1 MTAAVIAAVTAMVT
15 RTEEAPEEGIGFI
28 ECRIVRGFRSV
39 NDDGIFWL
47 ADEISQSGFGRRRW
61 QLHSGTMLIR
71 TFIR

>member
-1 MTAAVIAAVTAMVT
+1 MAVVAAITEIVARI
-15 RTEEAPEEGIGFI
+15 EEAPEEGFGFI

-47 ADEISQSGFGRRRW
+47 ADEISQSGFSRRRW

-71 TFIR
+71 SFIR